1 MNIFLKLYFMI
12 LFSGFLIAQEKVNI
26 LIEHGSANYISQS
39 LDDENQSNLETAG
52 KNQSDLY
59 KNTNAGNLKGIVIS
73 KEDNRPLIGANV
85 LVLGTGLGASTN
97 ENGEFSISNLPVKQ
111 YSVQISMLGYEDA
124 SYNLTITNG
133 ESISLNIELEPKPV
147 DLPVVEITGSS
158 RSVFMKIPGSAEV
171 ISSKAIMSANPVGFN
186 EVLRKVGIYVREEE
200 GFGMRPN
207 IGIRG
212 LFPTRSSKV
221 LLLEDGVPFTQAP
234 YGDPAAYYHPPVTR
248 FDRIE
253 VLRGSGQILFGP
265 QTIGGVI
272 NYLTP
277 PTPEKTTGFAKV
289 MSGNRNYLYGQF
301 DFGSSIGPV
310 GFKLDYTHKKGQ
322 LARENS
328 STNLNDITG
337 KFVFKLDEQSKV
349 SLKASY
355 YKETSNVTYAG
366 LTKVEF
372 DENPFQ
378 NKFKDDWFYV
388 DRYGAHAI
396 YDRYLGTKGAA
407 LAVNVYGYQYKRD
420 WWRQGNNGGTNS
432 TNPGN
437 TPGVRTVLNPTR
449 NDGRNRLYKVWGI
462 EPKFRANHTL
472 FGVLHE
478 LDFGLRA
485 HFEIQDRKQI
495 EGNSSTARTGTLRE
509 DNLRNADAYSL
520 FLQDRVFLSNQLV
533 LSGGVRV
540 ENVHYSRTNNLNKA
554 TGKTSLT
561 EVIPGI
567 GITYNP
573 LSNITLYSGV
583 HRGFAPPRVEDAIS
597 NVDGSSVELDPEKS
611 WNLELGIRTKL
622 FDNLNI
628 NATIFQ
634 MNFENQIVPAS
645 IAGGLNTALTNAGKT
660 IHQGVEFRSETFL
673 PLDTEAQQQ
682 IIFDLA
688 YTYLPT
694 AKFSGERFSA
704 IDRKIKVSGNRLMYA
719 PEHILTTSAAFE
731 LSTVLLVRL
740 EAVYVSE
747 QFSDDLNTITITPNG
762 RQGKIPSHTIWN
774 FSGNYTI
781 KPLNLTMVLTVKN
794 IFDKVYL
801 VDLSRGMLP
810 GNPQLIH
817 YGLEW
822 NF

>member
-1 MNIFLKLYFMI
+1 MKSFLILFFLM
-12 LFSGFLIAQEKVNI
+12 LFSGFISAQEKINT
-26 LIEHGSANYISQS
+26 LIEFGSFDKTSESLVNGNTVYIESADKK
-39 LDDENQSNLETAG
+39 LMDSN
-52 KNQSDLY
+52 
-59 KNTNAGNLKGIVIS
+59 KNTGEGNLKGIVIS
-73 KEDNRPLIGANV
+73 KEDNKPLIGANV
-85 LVLGTGLGASTN
+85 LILGTGLGASTN
-97 ENGEFSISNLPVKQ
+97 ENGEFLISSLPVKQ
-111 YSVQISMLGYEDA
+111 YSVQVSMLGYEDA
-124 SYNLTITNG
+124 SYTLIIKDG

-158 RSVFMKIPGSAEV
+158 PSVFMKIPGSAEI
-171 ISSKAIMSANPVGFN
+171 ISSKTIMSSHPVGFN

-221 LLLEDGVPFTQAP
+221 LLLEDGIPFTQAP

-277 PTPEKTTGFAKV
+277 PAPEKTTGTAKV

-301 DFGSSIGPV
+301 DFGSTIGPV

-322 LARENS
+322 LARENT
-328 STNLNDITG
+328 STNINDVTG

-349 SLKASY
+349 SLKTSY

-372 DENPFQ
+372 DENPYQ

-388 DRYGAHAI
+388 DRFGAHAI

-437 TPGVRTVLNPTR
+437 TSGVRTTLNPTR
-449 NDGRNRLYKVWGI
+449 NDGRNRLYKVWGV
-462 EPKFRANHTL
+462 EPKFRANHSL

-478 LDFGLRA
+478 LDFGMRA

-495 EGNSSTARTGTLRE
+495 EGNSATARTGIFRE
-509 DNLRNADAYSL
+509 DNIRNAEAYSL

-533 LSGGVRV
+533 LSSGVRI

-554 TGKTSLT
+554 TGKSSLT

-573 LSNITLYSGV
+573 LSNVTLYTGV

-597 NVDGSSVELDPEKS
+597 NVDGASIELDPEKS
-611 WNLELGIRTKL
+611 WNLELGIRTKI
-622 FDNLNI
+622 FNKLNI

-634 MNFENQIVPAS
+634 MNFENQIIPAS
-645 IAGGLNTALTNAGKT
+645 LAGGLNTALTNAGKT
-660 IHQGVEFRSETFL
+660 IHQGVEFRSETFF
-673 PLDTEAQQQ
+673 PLDSEAQKQ

-704 IDRKIKVSGNRLMYA
+704 IDRKIKV
-719 PEHILTTSAAFE
+719 
-731 LSTVLLVRL
+731 
-740 EAVYVSE
+740 
-747 QFSDDLNTITITPNG
+747 
-762 RQGKIPSHTIWN
+762 
-774 FSGNYTI
+774 
-781 KPLNLTMVLTVKN
+781 
-794 IFDKVYL
+794 
-801 VDLSRGMLP
+801 
-810 GNPQLIH
+810 
-817 YGLEW
+817 
-822 NF
+822 